1 MKRMTVANAHALAK
15 HCKAYAKIVTQV
27 RSTTTCTKCFILSQT
42 MMTMNFMHARIVAA
56 RIWTY
61 SKEGTVYTLRTAAIA
76 LAIALTTIFTG
87 CTGTPSA
94 YQQCIDNGGRR
105 FDAAPLNGLEGGT
118 GCEINSTYYWR

>member
-1 MKRMTVANAHALAK
+1 
-15 HCKAYAKIVTQV
+15 
-27 RSTTTCTKCFILSQT
+27 
-42 MMTMNFMHARIVAA
+42 MMTMNFMNARIVAA

-61 SKEGTVYTLRTAAIA
+61 SKEGIVYTLRTAAIA